1 MPTDKWIELRGLKLH
16 YRDWGGEGT
25 ALVLVHGLASTSHI
39 FDLVAPLLAKHFR
52 VIALDQRGHGES
64 DKPDSGYGF
73 DELGADLLGLLD
85 VLGFERALLLGHSWG
100 GNVVLQFA
108 AEHPER
114 TAGAIL
120 LDGGFIDLQGDHQMT
135 WEKTKERLAPPP
147 LAGTPVDDF
156 RERIR
161 GFSGRMWSPQVEEI
175 VLSNFEIL
183 PDGTIRPRLSFDRH
197 MQILRAM
204 WEQRPPELYPRVRVP
219 VLLLP
224 AEQEP
229 RDDREREFI
238 ARKRSNVRLAEER
251 LPRGK
256 AVWFKDTIHDVPL
269 QRPRDLA
276 DEIVRFAR
284 ENGL

>member
-1 MPTDKWIELRGLKLH
+1 
-16 YRDWGGEGT
+16 
-25 ALVLVHGLASTSHI
+25 
-39 FDLVAPLLAKHFR
+39 LVAPLLAKHFR
-52 VIALDQRGHGES
+52 VTALDQRGHGES
-64 DKPDSGYGF
+64 DKPESGYGF
-73 DELGADLLGLLD
+73 EELGADLLAFLD
-85 VLGFERALLLGHSWG
+85 VLRFNRALLLGHSWG

-120 LDGGFIDLQGDHQMT
+120 LDGGFIDLQADHQMT
-135 WEKTKERLAPPP
+135 WEKTRERLAPPP
-147 LAGTPVDDF
+147 LAGTPLDEF
-156 RERIR
+156 KKRIR
-161 GFSGRMWSPQVEEI
+161 GFSGRMWSPEVEEI

-204 WEQRPPELYPRVRVP
+204 WEQRPPELYPRVSVP

-229 RDDREREFI
+229 REDGERDFI

-251 LPRGK
+251 LPRGRTI
-256 AVWFKDTIHDVPL
+256 WFTNTIHDVPL
-269 QRPRDLA
+269 QRPRELA
-276 DEIVRFAR
+276 ETIVQFAR
-284 ENGL
+284 ENRL